1 MARKYR
7 NVNLIAIIL
16 EVVVLYVPSLRKSTI
31 CGYAIVLKLLHSE
44 RGSRVKL
51 VELLSNLVTL
61 KESIYFYDDPPA
73 TN

>member
-16 EVVVLYVPSLRKSTI
+16 EVVVLYVPSLRKFTI
-31 CGYAIVLKLLHSE
+31 CGYANVLKLLHSE

-61 KESIYFYDDPPA
+61 KEGIYLYDDVPA